1 MEDLHSSSMSN
12 FAATSG
18 PFSQRLSP
26 VNQATSEIIDA
37 FSNTYYGF
45 WDVYVKFSKLFS
57 LCFLRLE
64 AGSSFEGFLPSRKI
78 CRSRGAMR
86 SRSLP
91 SSYTPPSR

>member
-1 MEDLHSSSMSN
+1 MSN

-37 FSNTYYGF
+37 FSNTYYAF

-64 AGSSFEGFLPSRKI
+64 ACFFLKDF
-78 CRSRGAMR
+78 
-86 SRSLP
+86 SLP
-91 SSYTPPSR
+91 GKYADQEVL